1 MKNSVFLFLLG
12 IVLISS
18 SCKTEYEKLR
28 ETGDIPALLK
38 SAAQYFED
46 GEYLKA
52 QGLYETVLGSIR
64 GRVESEQAYYNYAYT
79 QFYLERYSLA
89 AFYFKDF
96 SAKFLNSELKEEAD
110 FMQAFSNYRLSPTYR
125 LDQTYSQKAIE
136 SFQLFVNTYPTS
148 ERVEECNRLIDQM
161 RAKMQKKAY
170 AEGELYFN
178 LRNYESAVRS
188 FENLLKDFPESADA
202 EKVRYMVIRSLFLYA
217 DNSVVTKQPE
227 RFASVI
233 DRMDKFNK
241 KYPTTR
247 FGKELA
253 DIVETTDKKIKEL
266 RNEGYKI

>member
-1 MKNSVFLFLLG
+1 MKNSVFLFLFG
-12 IVLISS
+12 IILLST

-28 ETGDIPALLK
+28 ETGDVPAMLK

-52 QGLYETVLGSIR
+52 QGLYESVLGSIR

-79 QFYLERYSLA
+79 HFYLERFALA
-89 AFYFKDF
+89 SFYFKDF
-96 SAKFLNSELKEEAD
+96 SSKFLNSPLREEAD
-110 FMQAFSNYRLSPTYR
+110 FMQAFSNYRLSPSYR

-136 SFQLFVNTYPTS
+136 EFQIFVNTYPTS
-148 ERVEECNRLIDQM
+148 ERVEECNRLIDQL
-161 RAKMQKKAY
+161 RAKMQEKAF

-202 EKVRYMVIRSLFLYA
+202 EKVRYMVIQSLFLYA

-227 RFASVI
+227 RFTSVI
-233 DRMDKFNK
+233 NRMDEFNK
-241 KYPTTR
+241 KYPTSR
-247 FGKELA
+247 FDRELTE
-253 DIVETTDKKIKEL
+253 IVRTTDKRIKEL